1 MITGRLM
8 NAETTDPIKVVFDLE
23 PERTPYETER
33 VWAERVSDNR
43 FRILNSPFFVFGI
56 SFEDEVEAEPC
67 GNVFKFIRVVQRSGR
82 STYRIIFQ
90 NENTIDG
97 SEFLERWKPFRE
109 AGCTFE
115 PANPR
120 YIAVDMP
127 PSANVTELYGL
138 LERGEEEGI
147 WVFEEGHYAGTLQ

>member
-1 MITGRLM
+1 MDTEM
-8 NAETTDPIKVVFDLE
+8 TDRTKVVFDLE
-23 PERTPYETER
+23 PGATPYETER

-56 SFEDEVEAEPC
+56 SFEDEVEAEPY
-67 GNVFKFIRVVQRSGR
+67 GNVFKFTRVVQRSGR

-90 NENTIDG
+90 DENTIDG
-97 SEFLERWKPFRE
+97 SEFVERWKPFRE

-115 PANPR
+115 SANPR

-127 PSANVTELYGL
+127 PSANIIELYGL

-147 WVFEEGHYAGTLQ
+147 WVFEEGHYARTLQ